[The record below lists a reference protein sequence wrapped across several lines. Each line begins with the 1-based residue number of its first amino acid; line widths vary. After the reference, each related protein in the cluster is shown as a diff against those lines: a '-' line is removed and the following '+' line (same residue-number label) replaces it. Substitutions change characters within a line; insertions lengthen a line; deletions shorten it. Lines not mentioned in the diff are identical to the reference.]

1 MMNQPKDYSAA
12 TTIGWVRVA
21 RIFSNVV
28 SPPVIIALLGL
39 ALSLK
44 ELPNLQGLMWALLF
58 GFWVSLMPILLVV
71 YLLKT
76 GRITDLHMNTRRER
90 RLPYITGVVGALVA
104 LLVIEIFSGPDLLR
118 CLAIY
123 SVIALSFM
131 AIITHYWM
139 ISIHASSV
147 TAATIIAGLVFGL
160 WIALLLLPLVVLV
173 SWVRIYLRRH
183 TGSQVLAGIALGGGI
198 VLVMAI
204 GGCFV

>member
-1 MMNQPKDYSAA
+1 MMNQPKDHSAA
-12 TTIGWVRVA
+12 STVGWVRVA
-21 RIFSNVV
+21 RVFSNVV

-44 ELPNLQGLMWALLF
+44 ELPNMQGFVWALIF

-71 YLLKT
+71 YLLRT

-90 RLPYITGVVGALVA
+90 RLPYITSVVGAVIA
-104 LLVIEIFSGPDLLR
+104 LLFIQIFSGPEYLR

-123 SVIALSFM
+123 SVIVLTFM

-139 ISIHASSV
+139 ISIHSSSIA
-147 TAATIIAGLVFGL
+147 AATLIAGLVFGL
-160 WIALLLLPLVVLV
+160 WVALVLLPLVVLV

-183 TGSQVLAGIALGGGI
+183 TWAQVFAGMGLGVSV